1 MRVFFS
7 ILFYLHSRR
16 SFAINEAYLLLFP
29 SLFLYNFG
37 INYSLGLEVLRQIGQ
52 RRVRVRGQGS
62 GYNLVFYVILSRR
75 TAADRKYRW
84 HDMVEARVIPRP
96 SPVARVFVGIT
107 NVVKVP
113 TIPLT
118 IATEMGKKT
127 PEYEAIGLGVG
138 LVGFVGLS

>member
-1 MRVFFS
+1 MRVFFP
-7 ILFYLHSRR
+7 IFYLHSRR
-16 SFAINEAYLLLFP
+16 SFAINEAYLLLFV
-29 SLFLYNFG
+29 SLLYNFG
-37 INYSLGLEVLRQIGQ
+37 INYNLGLEVLRQIGQ

-118 IATEMGKKT
+118 IATEMGKKP